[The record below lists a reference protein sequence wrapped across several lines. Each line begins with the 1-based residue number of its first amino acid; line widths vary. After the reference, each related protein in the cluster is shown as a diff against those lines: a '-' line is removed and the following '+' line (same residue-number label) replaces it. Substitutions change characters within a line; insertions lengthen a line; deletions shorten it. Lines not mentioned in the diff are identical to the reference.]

1 MTEKPPLLLLHGV
14 TMSAAAW
21 DAVAPLL
28 DDRFDLIVPTAA
40 GHRGG
45 PPLQGRP
52 TISAL
57 VDATEAL
64 LDERGLATVHVA
76 GNSMGGWIAVELAR
90 RGRAR
95 SVCAFSPAGFWTAGE
110 RDETHATNML
120 RHTRKL
126 SAATRFVAPA
136 ALGVPLVRRL
146 AMRFVAERADRLTRR
161 QAVESMR
168 DLLGCDAADDLL
180 GTTEQVEPL
189 GQTCPMTIA
198 WADGDRIF
206 PPEVNGVTA
215 RERIPHAH
223 FVMLRGV
230 GHVPMIDDPAL
241 CARTI
246 IDATGHGGP
255 QLRPR
260 GSDTSAVPRRLP

>member
-1 MTEKPPLLLLHGV
+1 MAGKPPLLLLHGV

-21 DAVAPLL
+21 DTVVPLL
-28 DDRFDLIVPTAA
+28 ADRFDLIVPTAA

-45 PPLQGRP
+45 PRLQGRP
-52 TISAL
+52 TIRAL

-64 LDERGLATVHVA
+64 LDERGFATVHVA

-95 SVCAFSPAGFWTAGE
+95 SVCAFSPAGFWTAGT
-110 RDETHATNML
+110 RDETHATNTL
-120 RHTRKL
+120 RRTLKL
-126 SAATRFVAPA
+126 AAATRFVAPA
-136 ALGVPLVRRL
+136 ALAAPLVRRV
-146 AMRFVAERADRLTRR
+146 AMRDVAEHADRLTRR
-161 QAVESMR
+161 QAVESTR

-189 GQTCPMTIA
+189 GRTCPVTIA
-198 WADGDRIF
+198 WAERDRIF

-246 IDATGHGGP
+246 VAATERDA
-255 QLRPR
+255 
-260 GSDTSAVPRRLP
+260 D

>member
-1 MTEKPPLLLLHGV
+1 MEKPPLLLLHGV

-21 DAVAPLL
+21 DGVVPLL
-28 DDRFDLIVPTAA
+28 ADRFDLIVPTAA

-45 PPLQGRP
+45 PTLHERP
-52 TISAL
+52 TIEAL

-95 SVCAFSPAGFWTAGE
+95 TVCAFSPAGLWTAGA
-110 RDETHATNML
+110 RDETHATNTL
-120 RHTRKL
+120 RRARRL
-126 SAATRFVAPA
+126 AAATRFVAPV
-136 ALGVPLVRRL
+136 ALGVPLVRRV
-146 AMRFVAERADRLTRR
+146 AMRDVAERADRLTRR
-161 QAVESMR
+161 QAVESTR

-189 GQTCPMTIA
+189 ERTCPITIA

-241 CARTI
+241 CAKTI
-246 IDATGHGGP
+246 VDATE
-255 QLRPR
+255 R
-260 GSDTSAVPRRLP
+260 DAD

>member
-1 MTEKPPLLLLHGV
+1 MAGKPPLLLLHGV

-21 DAVAPLL
+21 DTVVPLL
-28 DDRFDLIVPTAA
+28 ADRFDLIVPTAA

-45 PPLQGRP
+45 PRLQGRP
-52 TISAL
+52 TIRAL

-95 SVCAFSPAGFWTAGE
+95 SVCAFSPAGFWTAGAH
-110 RDETHATNML
+110 DETHATNTL
-120 RHTRKL
+120 RRTRKL
-126 SAATRFVAPA
+126 AAATRFVAPV
-136 ALGVPLVRRL
+136 ALRVRQIRRV
-146 AMRFVAERADRLTRR
+146 AMRDVAEHADRLTRR
-161 QAVESMR
+161 QAVESTR

-189 GQTCPMTIA
+189 GRTCPVTIA

-206 PPEVNGVTA
+206 PPEVNGVVA
-215 RERIPHAH
+215 RQRIPHAH

-230 GHVPMIDDPAL
+230 GHVPMIDEPAL

-246 IDATGHGGP
+246 VDATK
-255 QLRPR
+255 RAA
-260 GSDTSAVPRRLP
+260 D

>member
-21 DAVAPLL
+21 DGVVPLL
-28 DDRFDLIVPTAA
+28 ADRFDLIVPTAA

-45 PPLQGRP
+45 PRHQGRP
-52 TISAL
+52 TIAAL

-110 RDETHATNML
+110 SDETHATGMI
-120 RHTRKL
+120 RRTQKMV
-126 SAATRFVAPA
+126 AATRFVAPA
-136 ALGVPLVRRL
+136 ALGVPAIRRL
-146 AMRFVAERADRLTRR
+146 AMRDVAERADRLTRR
-161 QAVESMR
+161 QAVESTR
-168 DLLGCDAADDLL
+168 DLLGCDVADDLL
-180 GTTEQVEPL
+180 GTTERVEPL
-189 GQTCPMTIA
+189 GHTCPITIA

-230 GHVPMIDDPAL
+230 GHVPMIDDPEL

-246 IDATGHGGP
+246 VDATE
-255 QLRPR
+255 R
-260 GSDTSAVPRRLP
+260 DAD

>member
-1 MTEKPPLLLLHGV
+1 
-14 TMSAAAW
+14 MSAAAW
-21 DAVAPLL
+21 DGVVPLL
-28 DDRFDLIVPTAA
+28 ADRFDLIVPTAA

-45 PPLQGRP
+45 PRLQGRP
-52 TISAL
+52 TIRAL

-95 SVCAFSPAGFWTAGE
+95 SVCAFSPAGFWTAGAH
-110 RDETHATNML
+110 DETHATNTL
-120 RHTRKL
+120 RRTRKL
-126 SAATRFVAPA
+126 AAATRLVAPV
-136 ALGVPLVRRL
+136 ALGVRQIRRV
-146 AMRFVAERADRLTRR
+146 AMGDVAEHADRLTRR
-161 QAVESMR
+161 QAVESTR

-189 GQTCPMTIA
+189 GRTCPVTIA

-206 PPEVNGVTA
+206 PPEVNGVVA
-215 RERIPHAH
+215 RQRIPHAH

-246 IDATGHGGP
+246 VDATE
-255 QLRPR
+255 RAA
-260 GSDTSAVPRRLP
+260 D

>member
-21 DAVAPLL
+21 DGVVPLL

-45 PPLQGRP
+45 PTLHGRP
-52 TISAL
+52 TIGAL

-110 RDETHATNML
+110 GDETHATNML
-120 RHTRKL
+120 RRTRKL
-126 SAATRFVAPA
+126 AAATRFVAPA

-146 AMRFVAERADRLTRR
+146 AMRDVAERADRLTRD
-161 QAVESMR
+161 QAVESTR
-168 DLLGCDAADDLL
+168 DLLGCDAADGLL

-189 GQTCPMTIA
+189 GHTCPITIA

-206 PPEVNGVTA
+206 PPEVNGVIA

-246 IDATGHGGP
+246 VDATE
-255 QLRPR
+255 R
-260 GSDTSAVPRRLP
+260 DAD